1 MKKKRKTIENVRI
14 TGIADKGQAVGRT
27 LSGEVVFVKGAV
39 PGDLVHLRQLR
50 NKKGVKQGEV
60 IEIVEASEHR
70 VTPPCV
76 HFYECGGCKWQDL
89 AYYQQLNEK
98 ERVVRD
104 AIERI
109 AGIKD
114 TTFHPIMGMEADPY
128 HYRNKMEYTF
138 TANRWLTE
146 EEIQSGVVV
155 EDRRGLGL
163 HKPGAFD
170 AIVDI
175 HNCLLQT
182 SLPDRVRNAIR
193 EFTIKHDFSYYHKRS
208 HEGFLRTLIIKH
220 MRSGD
225 LMVIVVYAF
234 EDREKMQLLH
244 DFITSEF
251 KEELSSLYYMI
262 NDKKNDSLFDIDAV
276 HLAGKEEI
284 HENLGKIKYA
294 IGPKSFF
301 QTNTVQAEHLYDKVV
316 EYAELQKD
324 DVVYDLYTG
333 LGSIAL
339 YVAESC
345 KSVVGIEEIPEAI
358 ADADKNA
365 AMNGIE
371 NCTFYAGDVRDIL
384 RPEFAETHGKPDV
397 IITDPPRAGMH
408 EDVVNTI
415 LELAPRKIVYVSCN
429 PATCARDIAR
439 LSDKYILTDV
449 QAVDMFPHTS
459 HIECVTKLIRRDE

>member
-1 MKKKRKTIENVRI
+1 MKKKRKIIENVRI
-14 TGIADKGQAVGRT
+14 TGIADKGQAVGRME
-27 LSGEVVFVKGAV
+27 SGEVIFVKGAV

-60 IEIVEASEHR
+60 TEIVEASAHR
-70 VTPPCV
+70 VTPPCI

-89 AYYQQLNEK
+89 DYTQQLQEK
-98 ERVVRD
+98 ETVVRD

-109 AGIKD
+109 AGIND
-114 TTFHPIMGMEADPY
+114 ATFHPIVGMKEDPY

-146 EEIQSGVVV
+146 GEIQSGVEI

-170 AIVDI
+170 AVVDI

-182 SLPDRVRNAIR
+182 SLPDRIRNAIR
-193 EFTIKHDFSYYHKRS
+193 DFTIKHDFSYYHKRS

-220 MRSGD
+220 MRSGY

-251 KEELSSLYYMI
+251 KEELTSLYYMI
-262 NDKKNDSLFDIDAV
+262 NDKKNDSLFDIEAIHV
-276 HLAGKEEI
+276 AGKEEI
-284 HENLGKIKYA
+284 HENLGKINYA

-316 EYAELQKD
+316 EYAELHKED
-324 DVVYDLYTG
+324 IVYDLYTG

-339 YVAESC
+339 YVADSC

-384 RPEFAETHGKPDV
+384 KPEFAETHGKPDV

-439 LSDKYILTDV
+439 LSEKYILMDV
-449 QAVDMFPHTS
+449 QAVDMFPQTS